1 MTEIL
6 KKELQEKVREFL
18 TDHPSLR
25 DNDSRLI
32 VNIWADS
39 IGRKELNLMSA
50 TDLMIMISNDEL
62 PSGSTIRRMR
72 RKLQEFDDTLRGK
85 KWDVRHNKLEPQVKK
100 ELRNWGVSYD

>member
-72 RKLQEFDDTLRGK
+72 RKLQEFDDALRGK
-85 KWDVRHNKLEPQVKK
+85 SGMLDIINLNHK
-100 ELRNWGVSYD
+100 